1 MDKGRKIDLK
11 QQINLMTDLTQ
22 FFNFSRPPNGTYQQ
36 QSLGTHAPGGPQQA
50 SFDINEFPSLSKM
63 SLLSQ
68 MQASSRANYVNIA
81 KDNATQLNQSSSL
94 DQAQSEF
101 TISSEDFP
109 ALPGSNNPNVSI
121 IGTKS
126 STTTNNTTMNNDND
140 DPSSLTSTGA
150 INKSSSSTT
159 TSALVNNN
167 FNNTMINPTSPT
179 NLNNSTSSNSN
190 NNSGLIGCLGN
201 GNNSTISSHDM
212 IGATAAIDQ
221 CAREKSYFSPLVP
234 TPQQKSMWMNG
245 PVDRSNLL
253 SSPATAASVLEL
265 SKKHQLQLEEQQQ
278 HIPRFG
284 RADGLNDYPISGNAS
299 DLYKASNEPLSPS
312 KDGLKNSN
320 SATTPTN
327 GGNPSTIIGSK
338 TGPGSLGVNNN
349 IKNQNSN
356 NIGGSSSG
364 SNIGKGVQ
372 ISGDGRVTNIPS
384 SMVTDQFG
392 MIGLLAFLRAAE
404 TDPNLASVTFGT
416 DLTALGLNLTAA
428 EKLYPSFAGPWTDQP
443 LKVYEIDYPVPSE
456 YSVNSSIRDK
466 LTQITLKRYHEDTI
480 FFLFYMFPNDMLQIA
495 AAIELYSREWRYH
508 KEEKVWITRAA
519 GIAPSEKTNSYE
531 RGTYFIF
538 DALLWRRVAREFLL
552 EYDRL
557 ESKPTI

>member
-1 MDKGRKIDLK
+1 
-11 QQINLMTDLTQ
+11 MTDLTQ
-22 FFNFSRPPNGTYQQ
+22 FFNFNRPPNGTFGQ
-36 QSLGTHAPGGPQQA
+36 QSLSGHSVVGQQQA

-68 MQASSRANYVNIA
+68 MRDSSRTNYVSIA
-81 KDNATQLNQSSSL
+81 KDNTTTSNNQSSSV
-94 DQAQSEF
+94 DNAQSEF

-126 STTTNNTTMNNDND
+126 S
-140 DPSSLTSTGA
+140 GA
-150 INKSSSSTT
+150 SIGGIKASSSSSTT
-159 TSALVNNN
+159 TSSLINQTISGANNN
-167 FNNTMINPTSPT
+167 GGFGS
-179 NLNNSTSSNSN
+179 SSSNGGG
-190 NNSGLIGCLGN
+190 SGGAN
-201 GNNSTISSHDM
+201 PHE

-221 CAREKSYFSPLVP
+221 CGRDKSYFSPIVS
-234 TPQQKSMWMNG
+234 TPQKSMWMNG
-245 PVDRSNLL
+245 GVDRSNILG
-253 SSPATAASVLEL
+253 SPAMASSLDQ
-265 SKKHQLQLEEQQQ
+265 KKVDEQG
-278 HIPRFG
+278 RFKTT
-284 RADGLNDYPISGNAS
+284 DSPLNEYSLGGHAS
-299 DLYKASNEPLSPS
+299 DFYNQATNEASLRSSLSPGKEGGS
-312 KDGLKNSN
+312 T
-320 SATTPTN
+320 SATTQSN
-327 GGNPSTIIGSK
+327 GRTPA
-338 TGPGSLGVNNN
+338 
-349 IKNQNSN
+349 
-356 NIGGSSSG
+356 GGSSSSSS
-364 SNIGKGVQ
+364 SNNNNNNSNGNNLSGNMSKGVQ
-372 ISGDGRVTNIPS
+372 ISQDGRVTNIPS

-416 DLTALGLNLTAA
+416 DLTALGLNLTAT
-428 EKLYPSFAGPWTDQP
+428 EKLYPSFAGPWSDQP

-456 YSVNSSIRDK
+456 YLVNSSIRDK

-508 KEEKVWITRAA
+508 KEEKVWITRAP

-531 RGTYFIF
+531 RGTYYIF
-538 DALLWRRVAREFLL
+538 DALLWRRVPREFVL